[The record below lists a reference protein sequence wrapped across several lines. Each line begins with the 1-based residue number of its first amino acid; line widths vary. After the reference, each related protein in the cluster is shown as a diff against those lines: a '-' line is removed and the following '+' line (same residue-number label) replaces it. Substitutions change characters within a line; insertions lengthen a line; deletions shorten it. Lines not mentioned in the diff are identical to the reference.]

1 MIKISKKQSN
11 ILNNLFIYIPSP
23 INNKQYNLCLNHIN
37 RLFKKYGEDGNY
49 TKSKLQ
55 SYIYNKRSEIKK
67 KIKKNSKLNIN
78 DYHFIFQDNIQELYD
93 DLPTLKKNE
102 QFIIL

>member
-1 MIKISKKQSN
+1 MTKISKKQST
-11 ILNNLFIYIPSP
+11 ILNNFFIYIPSP
-23 INNKQYNLCLNHIN
+23 INNKQYYLCLNKIN
-37 RLFKKYGEDGNY
+37 RLFKKYDEDENY

-93 DLPTLKKNE
+93 DLPT
-102 QFIIL
+102 F